1 MTTQEILQHWLDY
14 TKYDPNQKSFNLLS
28 SNYAFYRASKAM
40 SAVMEFDPTGTI
52 AVLYAKEVFLQ
63 ICKEQSVSLFD
74 LLSGEIPELKDGK
87 TMWDIFMSD
96 DFSVVE
102 KQFLDAI
109 DSLTSKVVGVKPI
122 GERDLEKERAALF
135 DSIVSVTEEL
145 TICKTSLYL
154 KGGPIQ
160 PIKNFST
167 SIHVFERL
175 ADCLLALEQAPDG
188 VYLCYITSGGT
199 ADGYFGF
206 YIKSNG
212 TILSLSERIDE
223 AFPGQHRNSRNGR
236 WSEEKKYN
244 LFPYNFMF
252 SFSEHDYLGYAKNHI
267 IDDSQ
272 LAFCNLE
279 PEAYMPIIL
288 AMVMIAN
295 KFAEADISKM
305 PVMLVDSLFQ
315 RNLETALPE
324 SKALVI
330 PSDSAL
336 AAVSRNYV
344 PEMTT
349 EDILGTD
356 MAKKLTDPSRLYY
369 ERGSFETTENIF
381 VKLYGKGF
389 ELDASKLLVSDP
401 HLKMLTAEERRA
413 NPDLIPNAEFIGS
426 ADRMEVIA
434 YMQGRQQLAEYIR
447 KQMFQEYIGAGGAEG
462 IEKWWRNALQERKD
476 EIFSLCIR
484 KYLKE
489 NEPGLEYIRFGEN
502 SRGPYYGSMG
512 AVNPYNEWKR
522 TKEGRRTNDLLC
534 PVTGAATSIAFLIQ
548 PDNWLELQELFGEIP
563 KILKGWTRHGHNRR
577 GNSLLDATDPVFDV
591 GTPFENR
598 EQQLNHRYWSEW
610 DWMRN
615 REKRPEGWHAQ
626 ECRPQTDF
634 SFGVAFSKR
643 GLARLIRKQ
652 SILEASRREGY
663 SKKNSGGA

>member
-28 SNYAFYRASKAM
+28 SNYAFHRASKAM

-52 AVLYAKEVFLQ
+52 AVLYAKDVLLQ

-74 LLSGEIPELKDGK
+74 LWSGKIPELKDGK
-87 TMWDIFMSD
+87 TMWDIFMSE

-109 DSLTSKVVGVKPI
+109 DSLASKIVGVKQI
-122 GERDLEKERAALF
+122 GERDLGKERAALF

-145 TICKTSLYL
+145 TKCKISLYL

-160 PIKNFST
+160 QIKNFST

-188 VYLCYITSGGT
+188 VYLCYITCGGT
-199 ADGYFGF
+199 ADGYFGCF
-206 YIKSNG
+206 IKSNG

-223 AFPGQHRNSRNGR
+223 AYPGQHRNSRNGR

-252 SFSEHDYLGYAKNHI
+252 SFSEHDYLGYSKNHI

-295 KFAEADISKM
+295 KYAEADISKM

-315 RNLETALPE
+315 RNIETALPE
-324 SKALVI
+324 SKALVV

-356 MAKKLTDPSRLYY
+356 MAKKLTDPSRPYY

-389 ELDASKLLVSDP
+389 ELDISKLLVSDP
-401 HLKMLTAEERRA
+401 HLKMLTAEERQA

-462 IEKWWRNALQERKD
+462 IEKWWRNALQERKN

-563 KILKGWTRHGHNRR
+563 KILKGWIRQGHNRR

-598 EQQLNHRYWSEW
+598 EQQLNHRFWSEW

-626 ECRPQTDF
+626 EFRPQTDF

-652 SILEASRREGY
+652 SVLEASRREGY

>member
-1 MTTQEILQHWLDY
+1 MTVQEILQYWLDY
-14 TKYDPNQKSFNLLS
+14 TKYDPDQKSFNLLS
-28 SNYAFYRASKAM
+28 SNYTFHRASKAM

-52 AVLYAKEVFLQ
+52 AVLYAKDVYLQ
-63 ICKEQSVSLFD
+63 ICKEQKVSLFD
-74 LLSGEIPELKDGK
+74 LWSGKISELKDGK
-87 TMWDIFMSD
+87 IMWDIFMSE

-102 KQFLDAI
+102 KQFLDEI
-109 DSLTSKVVGVKPI
+109 DFLVSIIVGVKQI
-122 GERDLEKERAALF
+122 GNRDLEKERSVLF
-135 DSIVSVTEEL
+135 DSVVSVTEEL
-145 TICKTSLYL
+145 TKCKTSLYL
-154 KGGPIQ
+154 KGGSIQ

-167 SIHVFERL
+167 SIHVFDRL
-175 ADCLLALEQAPDG
+175 AECLLALEQAPDG
-188 VYLCYITSGGT
+188 MYLCYVTCGGT

-206 YIKSNG
+206 FIKSNG

-223 AFPGQHRNSRNGR
+223 AYPGQHRNSRNGR

-244 LFPYNFMF
+244 LFPYNFIF

-267 IDDSQ
+267 IDDSK

-279 PEAYMPIIL
+279 PDAYMPIIL

-295 KFAEADISKM
+295 KYAEADISKM

-315 RNLETALPE
+315 RNIETALPE
-324 SKALVI
+324 SKALVV

-381 VKLYGKGF
+381 VKLYGEGF
-389 ELDASKLLVSDP
+389 ELDTSKLLVSDP
-401 HLKMLTAEERRA
+401 HLKMLTAEERQA

-462 IEKWWRNALQERKD
+462 IELWWRKALQDHKE

-489 NEPGLEYIRFGEN
+489 DAPGLEYIRFGEN
-502 SRGPYYGSMG
+502 SSGPYYGSMG

-563 KILKGWTRHGHNRR
+563 KILKGWTRQGHNRR

-634 SFGVAFSKR
+634 SFRVAFSKR
-643 GLARLIRKQ
+643 GLARLIK
-652 SILEASRREGY
+652 EANNDRVSNGM
-663 SKKNSGGA
+663 SVI

>member
-1 MTTQEILQHWLDY
+1 MTVQEILQHWLDY
-14 TKYDPNQKSFNLLS
+14 TKYDPDQKSFNLLS
-28 SNYAFYRASKAM
+28 SNYTFHRASKAM

-52 AVLYAKEVFLQ
+52 AVLYAKDVFLQ
-63 ICKEQSVSLFD
+63 ICKEQKVSLFE
-74 LLSGEIPELKDGK
+74 LWSGKISELKDGK
-87 TMWDIFMSD
+87 TMWDIFMSE

-102 KQFLDAI
+102 KQFLDTI
-109 DSLTSKVVGVKPI
+109 NSLASKIVGVKQI

-135 DSIVSVTEEL
+135 DSIVNVTEEL
-145 TICKTSLYL
+145 TKCKTSLYL
-154 KGGPIQ
+154 KGGQIQ
-160 PIKNFST
+160 QIKNFST
-167 SIHVFERL
+167 SIHVFDRL
-175 ADCLLALEQAPDG
+175 AECLLALEQAPDS
-188 VYLCYITSGGT
+188 VYLCYITCGGT

-206 YIKSNG
+206 FIKSNG

-223 AFPGQHRNSRNGR
+223 AYPGQHRNSRNGR

-279 PEAYMPIIL
+279 PEAYTPIIL

-295 KFAEADISKM
+295 KYAEADISKM

-315 RNLETALPE
+315 RNIETALPE
-324 SKALVI
+324 SKALVV
-330 PSDSAL
+330 PSNSAL

-381 VKLYGKGF
+381 VKLYGEGF
-389 ELDASKLLVSDP
+389 ELDTSKLLVSDP

-489 NEPGLEYIRFGEN
+489 NDPGLEYIRFGEN

-548 PDNWLELQELFGEIP
+548 PDNWLDLQELFGEIP
-563 KILKGWTRHGHNRR
+563 KILKGWTRQGHNRR

-643 GLARLIRKQ
+643 GLARLIK
-652 SILEASRREGY
+652 EANNDGVSNGM
-663 SKKNSGGA
+663 SVI

>member
-28 SNYAFYRASKAM
+28 SNYAFHRASKAM

-52 AVLYAKEVFLQ
+52 AVLYAKEVYLQ

-74 LLSGEIPELKDGK
+74 LWSGENPELKDGK
-87 TMWDIFMSD
+87 TMWDIFMSE

-109 DSLTSKVVGVKPI
+109 DSLTSKIVGVKQI

-145 TICKTSLYL
+145 TKCKTSLYL
-154 KGGPIQ
+154 KGGQIQ

-188 VYLCYITSGGT
+188 VYLCYITCGGT

-206 YIKSNG
+206 FIKSNG

-223 AFPGQHRNSRNGR
+223 AYPGQHRNSRNGR

-279 PEAYMPIIL
+279 PDAYMPIIL

-295 KFAEADISKM
+295 KYAEANISKM

-315 RNLETALPE
+315 RNIETALPE
-324 SKALVI
+324 SKALVV

-381 VKLYGKGF
+381 VKLYGEGF
-389 ELDASKLLVSDP
+389 ELDTSKLLVSDP
-401 HLKMLTAEERRA
+401 HLKMLTAEERQA

-447 KQMFQEYIGAGGAEG
+447 EQMFLEYTAEGGAEG
-462 IEKWWRNALQERKD
+462 IEKWWRNALQEHKD

-489 NEPGLEYIRFGEN
+489 DAPGLEYIRFGKN

-522 TKEGRRTNDLLC
+522 TKEGRRTDDLLC

-548 PDNWLELQELFGEIP
+548 PDNWLELQELFGETP
-563 KILKGWTRHGHNRR
+563 KILKGWTRQGHYCR

-591 GTPFENR
+591 GTPFESR
-598 EQQLNHRYWSEW
+598 EQQLNRRYWSEW

-615 REKRPEGWHAQ
+615 REKRPEDWPAQ

-643 GLARLIRKQ
+643 GLARLIK
-652 SILEASRREGY
+652 EANGNGRRIE
-663 SKKNSGGA
+663 NERTQ